1 MSIARRTDG
10 PGPPPRRAKNHSII
24 PAPAQ
29 RRPWAAAARC
39 ILFCLYAILG
49 RVVLPERIAINPKNP
64 AWTALLLAAVA
75 LAGGQ
80 VSPPGRPAGADL
92 PVVDYRLRNGLRVL
106 LLEDNGLP
114 LVSVVVAYGAGAVR
128 ETPGKTGLAYLLES
142 LMFQGSENVGPM
154 QYIKFVQEVGGDLNA
169 GTTHDRAIYYE
180 TVPVNQLARA
190 LWLESDRMRSL
201 AFGAGVVERA
211 KEGLLAEHRQRKAS
225 EPFLD
230 STLRFDELLYADFSR
245 GHPAIG
251 IESDIKGLTEEDA
264 RGFRDAYYVP
274 NNAILC
280 LAGDFVTARAK
291 ELVARYFD
299 SIPKGPDVPPLP
311 PLPVPPASPGGAGYR
326 DVVSDSLA
334 SAPAVHV
341 GYRLTTLQTGDPYA
355 LRMLEY
361 VLIRGK
367 GSRIY
372 RRLVKRERVAL
383 FLTGGIE
390 ERAGAYVFKAFAT
403 GNNDLMVERCQ
414 KAVASEIDRLRTEF
428 ISDAELE
435 RAKVRLA
442 ADYLMRLETT
452 LERALFLTETALAR
466 GGLEGLKEDLSRY
479 QRVNAQTL
487 YSLVNR
493 HFSERNGVTLAVR
506 LK

>member
-1 MSIARRTDG
+1 MSIARRIDGAGRRLDG
-10 PGPPPRRAKNHSII
+10 PETIAQFAPPRNA
-24 PAPAQ
+24 APEG
-29 RRPWAAAARC
+29 RGARC
-39 ILFCLYAILG
+39 IGFWLYAILG
-49 RVVLPERIAINPKNP
+49 RVNLSERIAINPKSP
-64 AWTALLLAAVA
+64 AWIVLLLAAA
-75 LAGGQ
+75 AIAGGQ
-80 VSPPGRPAGADL
+80 VSPPRRPAGADL

-106 LLEDNGLP
+106 LLEDDGLP

-154 QYIKFVQEVGGDLNA
+154 QYINFVQEVGGDLNA
-169 GTTHDRAIYYE
+169 GTTHDRTVYYE
-180 TVPVNQLARA
+180 TLPVNQLARA

-201 AFGAGVVERA
+201 VFAAGSVERA
-211 KEGLLAEHRQRKAS
+211 KEGLLAEHRQRQAS
-225 EPFLD
+225 EPYLD
-230 STLRFDELLYADFSR
+230 STRRFEELLYADFPR
-245 GHPAIG
+245 GHPTIG
-251 IESDIKGLTEEDA
+251 LETDIRGLTEEDA

-280 LAGDFVTARAK
+280 LVGDFVTARAR

-311 PLPVPPASPGGAGYR
+311 PLPVPPASPGGAGFQ
-326 DVVSDSLA
+326 DVATDSLA
-334 SAPAVHV
+334 SAPAVHA
-341 GYRLTTLQTGDPYA
+341 GYRLSTLQTGDPYA
-355 LRMLEY
+355 LRVLEY

-367 GSRIY
+367 SSRIY

-383 FLTGGIE
+383 FLAGGIE

-403 GNNDLMVERCQ
+403 GNNDMMIDRCK
-414 KAVASEIDRLRTEF
+414 KAIAGEIDGLRTEF

-435 RAKVRLA
+435 RAKVRLT

-452 LERALFLTETALAR
+452 LERALFLTETALSR

-493 HFSERNGVTLAVR
+493 HFSEKNGVILEVK